1 LELDYYLWKNK
12 ILHKDFAK
20 EVGIATHT
28 LSVLVNKKS
37 SPTLFTALKIYFATD
52 RAVSLFELL
61 KPEDREILDKM
72 YSIVKKDSIYKDD
85 KPEEKPAV
93 DVPITGYRKDK

>member
-1 LELDYYLWKNK
+1 MELDYYLWKKK

-20 EVGIATHT
+20 NVGIATHT

-37 SPTLFTALKIYFATD
+37 SPTLFTALKIYFETEG
-52 RAVSLFELL
+52 AVSLFELL

-72 YSIVKKDSIYKDD
+72 YSIVKKESIYKDD
-85 KPEEKPAV
+85 KAEEKQV
-93 DVPITGYRKDK
+93 IDLTIGVKKNEE